1 MPVKAA
7 STPSGVE
14 VVVKWKA
21 PFVAGVSTRYLF
33 SPAGEVTVK
42 HTAAG
47 LFLPMLK
54 VGMRVGIKSTLEK
67 VEWYG
72 RGPQETYCDRKTG
85 AKIARHSSTVAKL

>member
-1 MPVKAA
+1 M
-7 STPSGVE
+7 
-14 VVVKWKA
+14 
-21 PFVAGVSTRYLF
+21 
-33 SPAGEVTVK
+33 K

-54 VGMRVGIKSTLEK
+54 VGMRVGIKSTLEN

-85 AKIARHSSTVAKL
+85 AKIARHSSTVAKLEHRYMRPQENGHRTDTRCSR